1 MPVLVRFSDSLK
13 PLSPTDKSIMSA
25 SSDHPVRLQGL
36 VKIYTQG
43 ARQIRALHQVD
54 LTVRS
59 GEFVAI
65 MGASGSGKSTLLHAI
80 AGLTDVNEGKVIV
93 AGQDL
98 ASFSDAALTRFRRK
112 QVGMVFQAF
121 NLIPSLTAE
130 ENIQLPAMEL
140 PDVKARA
147 EAILQRLGLLDRRHH
162 RPDALSGGEQQRV
175 AIGRALMMEPAIV
188 LADEPTGSLDSRTGQ
203 ELCQVLRDLV
213 TREGRTT
220 VMVTHEPRV
229 AMWADRVVVF
239 KDGRCLSEFPVTP
252 NAGAEA
258 VALAYE
264 HALQSAA

>member
-1 MPVLVRFSDSLK
+1 
-13 PLSPTDKSIMSA
+13 MSA
-25 SSDHPVRLQGL
+25 SSDPPVRLQGL

-140 PDVKARA
+140 PDVKTRA

-264 HALQSAA
+264 HALRSAA